1 MGQKTNPTGFR
12 LPLTRDWAS
21 KWYADKREFPK
32 LLSEDYKIRD
42 MLKKKL
48 EAAAVT
54 KILIERAGGRCRIT
68 IVTARPGVVIGRK
81 GTEIEKLKEDISKM
95 TNKEVHVEI
104 KEIRQPELEA
114 QLVAESIALQLER
127 RIAFR
132 RAMKKALGQAMDMGA
147 EGIRIRCSGR
157 LGGSEIAR
165 MEQYLRGRVPLHTL
179 RANIDYGFAE
189 ANTQQGKIGIK
200 CWICKGEEQPRKAA
214 KPVVAEPIVGLAPTA
229 N

>member
-21 KWYADKREFPK
+21 KWYADKRDFGK
-32 LLSEDYKIRD
+32 LLSEDYNIRT

-95 TNKEVHVEI
+95 TNKEVHIEI
-104 KEIRQPELEA
+104 KEIRQPELDA

-132 RAMKKALGQAMDMGA
+132 RAMKKALSQAMDMGA

-157 LGGSEIAR
+157 LGGSELAR
-165 MEQYLRGRVPLHTL
+165 MEQYLLGRVPLHTL

-200 CWICKGEEQPRKAA
+200 CWICKGEASPKRMAQPVIAD
-214 KPVVAEPIVGLAPTA
+214 PIMGVAPAT